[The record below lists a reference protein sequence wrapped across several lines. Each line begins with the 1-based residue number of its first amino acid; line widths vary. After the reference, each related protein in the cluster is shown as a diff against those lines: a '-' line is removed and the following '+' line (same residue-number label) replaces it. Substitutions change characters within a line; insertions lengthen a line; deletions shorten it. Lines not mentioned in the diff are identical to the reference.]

1 MAKGPRYS
9 VKFRRRREGKTDYQK
24 RVNYLKSKK
33 TRLVVRRSNKYI
45 TAQVV
50 QYSTKGDKTLALV
63 SSKNLE
69 KLGWSYS
76 RKNIPAAY
84 LTGLLL
90 GKKAEVKEAILDI
103 GELHTREGTRIYAV
117 AKGFKD
123 AGIKLSCDEKMF
135 PKEERLQGKHISD
148 KIAKKF
154 EEVKKKILAK
164 K

>member
-45 TAQVV
+45 IAQVV
-50 QYSTKGDKTLALV
+50 EYSTKGDKTLALV
-63 SSKNLE
+63 NSKSLE
-69 KLGWSYS
+69 KLGWTYS
-76 RKNIPAAY
+76 KKSIPAAY
-84 LTGLLL
+84 LTGLIL
-90 GKKAEVKEAILDI
+90 GKKAKVKEAILDI

-123 AGIKLSCDEKMF
+123 AGINLSCDEKMF
-135 PKEERLQGKHISD
+135 PKEDRLQGKHISD

-154 EEVKKKILAK
+154 DEVKKKISAK